1 MISPIIESSIILVLI
16 VLNAYIWHRVGAK
29 NPSSAR
35 CRTSYNQYIPQL
47 NISGH
52 VFKMNNN
59 AGIGECV
66 NCGLVITTDDIGWK
80 EHIFAN
86 DFNTSTG
93 DFNE

>member
-1 MISPIIESSIILVLI
+1 MIYPTIESSMILGLI
-16 VLNAYIWHRVGAK
+16 VLNAYIWYRVGAK
-29 NPSSAR
+29 KPSRSL

-52 VFKMNNN
+52 VFKINNN

-66 NCGLVITTDDIGWK
+66 NCGLVITTTDTGWK

-86 DFNTSTG
+86 GVNTSIG